1 MLWEVVYCKL
11 QDSQILTHNT
21 NHQKL
26 FSNRPMMLKYRNL
39 SLQARYGLAV
49 VAIILAILLR
59 LVVLPVNGN
68 YPFLTL
74 YPTTIAIL
82 YFLGTGPGLVAI
94 VMSVVSGYYMF
105 ITPTFSFALEN
116 RSYHM
121 VGVYLIGALLSA
133 VVIYVLQRYAQS
145 LHSTLMQLQDSENR
159 FRSYMDSGNF
169 LSWMKDDKGRYIY
182 INQSYKEHFNVEPD
196 SWLGKSDFELFPQ
209 TIAKLFCNNDQKVLQ
224 SNKGITVEEV
234 STANTGESCC
244 WLSTKFPYIDSAGV
258 RYVGGIA
265 IDISERKAAEERIES
280 LAFYD
285 PLTNLPNRRL
295 LLDRLKHILDTS
307 ARHRRIGALLFIDL
321 DNFKTL
327 NDTYGHNHGDQ
338 LLQQVAQRL
347 QKSVR
352 KGDTLARF
360 GGDEFIILLEDLSIN
375 SLEAVTKAK
384 ATGEKILLLLG
395 QPYLIDGN
403 THSSTPS
410 IGITL
415 LGDAQE
421 DIDGALKRADLAM
434 YQAKAAGRNT
444 LRFFDPQVQAT
455 MEKRLLLEADL
466 SIAIAEQQFV
476 LHYQPQVLETEQ
488 ITGAEALI
496 RWQHPERGMV
506 SPLEFISLAED
517 TGLILKLGRWV
528 LNEACA
534 QLAKWATQSA
544 CAQLTIA
551 VNVSSRQ
558 FSQLDFVDQVLSALK
573 TTGADPRL
581 LKLELTESLLVSN
594 VEDIIEKMVALK
606 AVGISFSLD
615 DFGTGYS
622 SLAYL
627 KQLPLD
633 QLKIDQSFVKD
644 ILTNSN
650 DAVIAKTIIALANS
664 LGLAVIAEGVE
675 TEAQRNF
682 LAQHGCPA
690 YQGYLF
696 SRPLPINAFEKL
708 VGINAK
714 PNHVKSGLKLI

>member
-1 MLWEVVYCKL
+1 
-11 QDSQILTHNT
+11 
-21 NHQKL
+21 
-26 FSNRPMMLKYRNL
+26 MLKYRNL
-39 SLQARYGLAV
+39 SSPARYGLAIT
-49 VAIILAILLR
+49 AIILAILLR
-59 LVVLPVNGN
+59 LAVLPVNGH
-68 YPFLTL
+68 YPFITL
-74 YPTTIAIL
+74 YPTTVAIL

-94 VMSVVSGYYMF
+94 VMSVVSGYYLF
-105 ITPTFSFALEN
+105 IPPHWSFVLEN
-116 RSYHM
+116 RGYAM
-121 VGVYLIGALLSA
+121 VGVYLIGAILST
-133 VVIYVLQRYAQS
+133 VVIHVLQRYSLS
-145 LHSTLMQLQDSENR
+145 LHNTLMQLQDSENR
-159 FRSYMDSGNF
+159 FRSFMDSGHF
-169 LSWMKDDKGRYIY
+169 LSWMKDDQGRYIY
-182 INQSYKEHFNVEPD
+182 INQSYKEHFDVAPD

-209 TIAKLFCNNDQKVLQ
+209 AMAELFWSNDQKVLQ
-224 SNKGITVEEV
+224 SNKGVTVEEIT
-234 STANTGESCC
+234 TADNGESCC
-244 WLSTKFPYIDSAGV
+244 WLSTKFPYIDTAGMQ
-258 RYVGGIA
+258 YVGGIA
-265 IDISERKAAEERIES
+265 VDISERKAAEEQIES

-295 LLDRLKHILDTS
+295 LLDRLAHMLDTG

-347 QKSVR
+347 QESVR

-360 GGDEFIILLEDLSIN
+360 GGDEFVILLEDLSIN
-375 SLEAVTKAK
+375 TLEAAAQVE

-421 DIDGALKRADLAM
+421 DIDEPLKRADLAM

-444 LRFFDPQVQAT
+444 LRFFDPQVQAAV
-455 MEKRLLLEADL
+455 EERSLLEADL
-466 SIAIAEQQFV
+466 RIAIAQQQFV
-476 LHYQPQVLETEQ
+476 LHYQPQIFETGQ
-488 ITGAEALI
+488 LTGAEALV
-496 RWQHPERGMV
+496 RWQHPERGIV

-517 TGLILKLGRWV
+517 TGLIVELGNWV
-528 LNEACA
+528 LNDACA
-534 QLAKWATQSA
+534 QLAQWATQAAST
-544 CAQLTIA
+544 QLTIA

-558 FSQLDFVDQVLSALK
+558 FSQPDFVDQVLEALK
-573 TTGADPRL
+573 TTGANPQY

-594 VEDIIEKMVALK
+594 VEDVIEKMMALK

-675 TEAQRNF
+675 TDAQRYF
-682 LAQHGCPA
+682 LAKHGCPA

-696 SRPLPINAFEKL
+696 SRPLPIDAFEKMAAKNL
-708 VGINAK
+708 QREGI
-714 PNHVKSGLKLI
+714 PTL

>member
-234 STANTGESCC
+234 STANNGESCC

-558 FSQLDFVDQVLSALK
+558 FSQLVPTHVSLSW
-573 TTGADPRL
+573 
-581 LKLELTESLLVSN
+581 S
-594 VEDIIEKMVALK
+594 
-606 AVGISFSLD
+606 
-615 DFGTGYS
+615 
-622 SLAYL
+622 
-627 KQLPLD
+627 
-633 QLKIDQSFVKD
+633 
-644 ILTNSN
+644 
-650 DAVIAKTIIALANS
+650 
-664 LGLAVIAEGVE
+664 
-675 TEAQRNF
+675 
-682 LAQHGCPA
+682 
-690 YQGYLF
+690 
-696 SRPLPINAFEKL
+696 
-708 VGINAK
+708 
-714 PNHVKSGLKLI
+714 

>member
-1 MLWEVVYCKL
+1 
-11 QDSQILTHNT
+11 
-21 NHQKL
+21 
-26 FSNRPMMLKYRNL
+26 MLKYRNL
-39 SLQARYGLAV
+39 SLRARYGLAV
-49 VAIILAILLR
+49 IAITLAILLR

-121 VGVYLIGALLSA
+121 VGVYLIGSLLSA

-159 FRSYMDSGNF
+159 FRSFMDSGNF

-182 INQSYKEHFNVEPD
+182 INKSYKEHFDVAPD

-209 TIAKLFCNNDQKVLQ
+209 AIANLFCSNDQKVLQ

-234 STANTGESCC
+234 STTNNGESCC

-265 IDISERKAAEERIES
+265 INISERKAAEERIES

-307 ARHRRIGALLFIDL
+307 DRHRRIGALLFIDL
-321 DNFKTL
+321 DHFKTL

-708 VGINAK
+708 VGINPK
-714 PNHVKSGLKLI
+714 SNHIKS